1 MGTFTSW
8 VRTRKA
14 AASTVAITLLA
25 GVPLTFAVLH
35 QGFPVT
41 DVDLEAREVWVTNG
55 KELLAGRLNRQI
67 ELLNPPEKK
76 E

>member
-41 DVDLEAREVWVTNG
+41 DVDLAAREARPADQAAVAA
-55 KELLAGRLNRQI
+55 LAASL
-67 ELLNPPEKK
+67 
-76 E
+76 